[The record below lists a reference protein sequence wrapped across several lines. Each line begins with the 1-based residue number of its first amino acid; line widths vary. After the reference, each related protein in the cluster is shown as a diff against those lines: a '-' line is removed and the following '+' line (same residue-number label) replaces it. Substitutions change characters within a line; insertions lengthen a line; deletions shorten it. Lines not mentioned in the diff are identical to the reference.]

1 MIDLLRKFKLVHLA
15 IRRSIQMIVFKFSF
29 FLCHQT
35 MDFLKTLL
43 LQLAM
48 RLNLIIFKVERTIND
63 IIMDGLFSQI
73 FLMGS
78 QQENLPIS
86 LRRTTLRAISTV
98 LLSHFVQLNIQK
110 VLPLNYVFQLI
121 LQDVT
126 YENTYTSDLSFV
138 VNCFEY
144 IKRDI
149 VFFFS
154 HFSFPQCK
162 HAIIF
167 PNKKVI

>member
-1 MIDLLRKFKLVHLA
+1 
-15 IRRSIQMIVFKFSF
+15 
-29 FLCHQT
+29 

-86 LRRTTLRAISTV
+86 L
-98 LLSHFVQLNIQK
+98 
-110 VLPLNYVFQLI
+110 
-121 LQDVT
+121 
-126 YENTYTSDLSFV
+126 
-138 VNCFEY
+138 
-144 IKRDI
+144 KRD
-149 VFFFS
+149 
-154 HFSFPQCK
+154 HFEG
-162 HAIIF
+162 
-167 PNKKVI
+167 N

>member
-15 IRRSIQMIVFKFSF
+15 IRRSSQMLVFKFSF

-43 LQLAM
+43 PQLAM

-63 IIMDGLFSQI
+63 RIMDGLFSQI

-86 LRRTTLRAISTV
+86 LKRTTLRAISTA

-110 VLPLNYVFQLI
+110 VLPLAELYVFQLI

-154 HFSFPQCK
+154 HFFFSL
-162 HAIIF
+162 
-167 PNKKVI
+167 V

>member
-1 MIDLLRKFKLVHLA
+1 
-15 IRRSIQMIVFKFSF
+15 
-29 FLCHQT
+29 

-86 LRRTTLRAISTV
+86 LKED
-98 LLSHFVQLNIQK
+98 HFEGN
-110 VLPLNYVFQLI
+110 
-121 LQDVT
+121 
-126 YENTYTSDLSFV
+126 
-138 VNCFEY
+138 
-144 IKRDI
+144 
-149 VFFFS
+149 
-154 HFSFPQCK
+154 
-162 HAIIF
+162 
-167 PNKKVI
+167 